1 MMGYPAKCL
10 AVLKLV
16 LVERLLYRLNF
27 FLQVLSGG
35 LTSLIIVF
43 LWMAVYRGN
52 SVASLGGYT
61 LPEMITYLLGGG
73 LINTFILT
81 TAENNET
88 SQTIADGTLSGLL
101 VQPFSPYWVWFFRD
115 MGTKL
120 FLFLLGLAGY
130 GVVFLFFR
138 DFLIFPDSPAR
149 WMFFAMAVALGVLL
163 QFLLFESLS
172 LLAFW
177 VENTYGIR
185 FTMRVILEVTGG
197 AIIPLSFFPS
207 ILQAFFFALPFPYL
221 IYLPMTIYLGKTPAD
236 EVVGALVRMGL
247 WIAGLAVINVVL
259 WRRGVRRYVAM
270 GD

>member
-1 MMGYPAKCL
+1 MGSASKCL
-10 AVLKLV
+10 SVLKLV
-16 LVERLLYRLNF
+16 LIERLAYRLNF
-27 FLQVLSGG
+27 FLQVVSGI

-52 SVASLGGYT
+52 SVTTLGGYT
-61 LPEMITYLLGGG
+61 MPEMVTYLLGGG

-88 SQTIADGTLSGLL
+88 SQSIADGTLSGLL
-101 VQPFSPYWVWFFRD
+101 VQPFSPWWYWFFRD

-130 GVVFLFFR
+130 GAVFLLFR
-138 DFLIFPDSPAR
+138 EFLMAPASTER
-149 WMFFAMAVALGVLL
+149 LLSFALAVSLGILL
-163 QFLLFESLS
+163 QYLLFESLS

-185 FTMRVILEVTGG
+185 FTMRVILEIAGG
-197 AIIPLSFFPS
+197 ALIPLSFFPS
-207 ILQAFFFALPFPYL
+207 ALQSIFLALPFPYL
-221 IYLPMTIYLGKTPAD
+221 IYLPMTIYLGKAP
-236 EVVGALVRMGL
+236 EGEILGALARMGL
-247 WIAGLAVINVVL
+247 WIVLLGVANALL
-259 WRRGVRRYVAM
+259 WRQGVRRYVAM

>member
-1 MMGYPAKCL
+1 MGSAHKCL

-16 LVERLLYRLNF
+16 LVERLVYRLNF
-27 FLQVLSGG
+27 FLQVASGV

-52 SVASLGGYT
+52 SVSSLGDYT
-61 LPEMITYLLGGG
+61 LSEMITYLLGGG

-101 VQPFSPYWVWFFRD
+101 VQPFNPYWVWFFRD

-120 FLFLLGLAGY
+120 FLFLLGLVSY

-138 DFLIFPDSPAR
+138 DFLLFPHLPGD
-149 WMFFAMAVALGVLL
+149 WLLFALSVALGVLL
-163 QFLLFESLS
+163 QYLLFESLS

-177 VENTYGIR
+177 IENTYGIR
-185 FTMRVILEVTGG
+185 FTMRVILEITGG
-197 AIIPLSFFPS
+197 ALIPLSFFPS
-207 ILQAFFFALPFPYL
+207 VLQSVFLALPFPYL
-221 IYLPMTIYLGKTPAD
+221 IYLPMTIYLGKVPD
-236 EVVGALVRMGL
+236 GEVAGALARMGL
-247 WIAGLAVINVVL
+247 WIALLAVANVFL
-259 WRRGVRRYVAM
+259 WTRGVRRYMAM

>member
-1 MMGYPAKCL
+1 MGSAAKCL
-10 AVLKLV
+10 TVLKLV
-16 LVERLLYRLNF
+16 LIERLAYRLNF
-27 FLQVLSGG
+27 FLQVLSGV
-35 LTSLIIVF
+35 LTSLIILF

-88 SQTIADGTLSGLL
+88 SQSIADGTLSGLL
-101 VQPFSPYWVWFFRD
+101 VLPFSPYWVWFFRD

-120 FLFLLGLAGY
+120 FLFFLGLASY
-130 GVVFLFFR
+130 VAVSLVFR
-138 DFLIFPDSPAR
+138 DFLLFPNPMYR
-149 WMFFAMAVALGVLL
+149 WMLFALAVAMGVLL
-163 QFLLFESLS
+163 QFLFFEGLS

-185 FTMRVILEVTGG
+185 FTMRVILEITGG

-207 ILQAFFFALPFPYL
+207 ILQTVIFALPFPYL
-221 IYLPMTIYLGKTPAD
+221 IYLPMMIYLGKMPAD
-236 EVVGALVRMGL
+236 EIAGALARMGL
-247 WIAGLAVINVVL
+247 WIIGLAAVNVVL
-259 WRRGVRRYVAM
+259 WRQGIRRYVAM